1 MPIQNA
7 IDALQTICGKIIEQG
22 SMAPHERY
30 PDRFF
35 TFWNNSTAASKHYDN
50 APHSFAWTVDFNFYS
65 TDHADVYAT
74 IAAAI
79 DLLRANGWQIAE
91 KGHAVASD
99 HKTHTGRGFTA
110 VYLET

>member
-7 IDALQTICGKIIEQG
+7 IDALQTLCGKIIEQG
-22 SMAPHERY
+22 SMPQGKPY

-35 TFWNNSTAASKHYDN
+35 TFWNNSTDASKHYDN
-50 APHSFAWTVDFNFYS
+50 TPHGFAWAVDFNFYS

-74 IAAAI
+74 LAAAI

-91 KGHAVASD
+91 KGHAVVSD

-110 VYLET
+110 VYLEP